1 MKSPEE
7 LCGEL
12 AQRTKA
18 FAPYK
23 NEIIRYLKWLVFKLD
38 DENEKAHV
46 KDLILIKNRWNN
58 GVSLL
63 ILLSV
68 DRLSRKP
75 IGL

>member
-1 MKSPEE
+1 MKIPEE

-46 KDLILIKNRWNN
+46 KDLILKLTHTKIMK
-58 GVSLL
+58 VMQ
-63 ILLSV
+63 
-68 DRLSRKP
+68 DQFFYATRLKTE
-75 IGL
+75 